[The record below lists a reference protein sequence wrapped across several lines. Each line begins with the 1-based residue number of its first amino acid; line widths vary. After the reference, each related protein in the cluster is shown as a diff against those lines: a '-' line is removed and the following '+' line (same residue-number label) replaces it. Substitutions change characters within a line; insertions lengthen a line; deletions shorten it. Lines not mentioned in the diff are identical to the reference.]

1 MASVPS
7 DIDWQSTKNT
17 VLERN
22 SHMFNNS
29 DMSDISFTCEGS
41 DKILYA
47 HKYVLATSSA
57 VFNAMFYGDL
67 AEKNS
72 VVHLSDT
79 DEKSLEEFL
88 RFLYTDECNL
98 TTDNVMSVMN
108 LSKKYIVLSLTEYV
122 KAQLIRDTEPG
133 NVLVILEQAIHFEE
147 KDLEAKCWQVIEW
160 RTSEVVNSANF
171 INIKQTTL
179 ASLLKRNNLTIP
191 ELDLFQAVLKWTNHQ
206 CSQKSLE
213 LTTENRRSVI
223 GEAVYDLRFIAINQ
237 EEFAKHVS
245 KSGLLIAEEL
255 VPIYE
260 KFNKVESPLLKWEL
274 PEREKPFKAT
284 NKKIRISRFSA
295 FSENEWSTSWQYF
308 ATSVDEDGSPG
319 PPIASQQNY
328 RDYLS
333 FSVDQHALFLGV
345 RLFAASKVDHNY
357 KHRESTYMVD
367 LTVNG
372 VSANPRTST
381 WASFTIYKPD
391 TKQQNIPGFDVM
403 LKSPILVREN
413 EVVRMD
419 AGIYGPRS
427 HFGWRGQTTVKVRR
441 TTVTFLDSDACNA
454 RTCVS
459 QGQFHQIILSV

>member
-7 DIDWQSTKNT
+7 DVDWQSTKKT

-41 DKILYA
+41 DQTFYA

-57 VFNAMFYGDL
+57 VFHAMFYGDL

-72 VVHLSDT
+72 IVHLSDT
-79 DEKSLEEFL
+79 DEKSLEEFF
-88 RFLYTDECNL
+88 RFLYTDKCNL
-98 TTDNVMSVMN
+98 STDNVISVMY
-108 LSKKYIVLSLTEYV
+108 LSKKYIVPSLTEYV
-122 KAQLIRDTEPG
+122 KAQLVREMEPA
-133 NVLVILEQAIHFEE
+133 NVLDILEQAIHFEE

-191 ELDLFQAVLKWTNHQ
+191 ELDLFQAVLKWIDHQ

-223 GEAVYDLRFIAINQ
+223 GEAMYDFRFNAMKQ
-237 EEFAKHVS
+237 EEFAEHVS
-245 KSGLLIAEEL
+245 KSGLLTTDEL

-260 KFNKVESPLLKWEL
+260 NFSKVESPLLKWKR
-274 PEREKPFKAT
+274 PEREKTFNAT
-284 NKKIRISRFSA
+284 NNKIRISRFSS
-295 FSENEWSTSWQYF
+295 FSTNVSYPASSSWQYH
-308 ATSVDEDGSPG
+308 GS
-319 PPIASQQNY
+319 SNCD
-328 RDYLS
+328 RDYLC
-333 FSVDQHALFLGV
+333 FSVDQCALFLGI
-345 RLFAASKVDHNY
+345 RLFASSEDRRYSKTYQVDLKVNGEDRNIWPSINY
-357 KHRESTYMVD
+357 KSETDGHR
-367 LTVNG
+367 
-372 VSANPRTST
+372 
-381 WASFTIYKPD
+381 
-391 TKQQNIPGFDVM
+391 IPGFDVM
-403 LKSPILVREN
+403 LKSPILLKEN

-419 AGIYGPRS
+419 AGITGPAS
-427 HFGWRGQTTVKVRR
+427 YYGWRGETTVKVQGI
-441 TTVTFLDSDACNA
+441 TVTFLDSNISSDSNSCNA

-459 QGQFHQIILSV
+459 QGQFHQIILSF

>member
-7 DIDWQSTKNT
+7 DVDWQSTKKT

-41 DKILYA
+41 DQTFYA

-57 VFNAMFYGDL
+57 VFHAMFYGDL

-79 DEKSLEEFL
+79 NEESMEEFL
-88 RFLYTDECNL
+88 KFLYTDECNL
-98 TTDNVMSVMN
+98 STDNVISVMY
-108 LSKKYIVLSLTEYV
+108 LSKKYIVPSLTEYV
-122 KAQLIRDTEPG
+122 KAQLVRDMEPA
-133 NVLVILEQAIHFEE
+133 NVLDILEQAIHFEE

-160 RTSEVVNSANF
+160 RASEVANSANF
-171 INIKQTTL
+171 INIKQATL

-191 ELDLFQAVLKWTNHQ
+191 EVELFQAVLKWIDHQ

-213 LTTENRRSVI
+213 LTTENRRSVV
-223 GEAVYDLRFIAINQ
+223 GEAVYDLRFIAMNQ

-260 KFNKVESPLLKWEL
+260 KVNKLESPLLKWIL
-274 PEREKPFKAT
+274 PERGKTFKAS
-284 NKKIRISRFSA
+284 NKIIRISRFSD
-295 FSENEWSTSWQYF
+295 FSKNKSSSSWQYSGHN
-308 ATSVDEDGSPG
+308 ASYGHSQPRVDL
-319 PPIASQQNY
+319 NY

-333 FSVDQHALFLGV
+333 FSVDQCALFLGV
-345 RLFAASKVDHNY
+345 RLLAASNVPHGCSN
-357 KHRESTYMVD
+357 TYQVD
-367 LTVNG
+367 LTVNAG
-372 VSANPRTST
+372 QSANSGTNT
-381 WASFTIYKPD
+381 WKSVTTYEPD
-391 TKQQNIPGFDVM
+391 TKEHGIPGFDVM
-403 LKSPILVREN
+403 LKSPILVKEN

-419 AGIYGPRS
+419 AGIVGPPS
-427 HFGWRGQTTVKVRR
+427 HFGWRGKPIVKGRRITVK
-441 TTVTFLDSDACNA
+441 FLDSSDSDACNA

>member
-7 DIDWQSTKNT
+7 DVDWQSTKKT

-41 DKILYA
+41 DKTFYA

-79 DEKSLEEFL
+79 DEKGLEEFL

-98 TTDNVMSVMN
+98 TTENVMSVMY
-108 LSKKYIVLSLTEYV
+108 LSKKYIVPSLTEYV
-122 KAQLIRDTEPG
+122 KAQLVRDMEPA
-133 NVLVILEQAIHFEE
+133 NVLDILEQVIHFEE
-147 KDLEAKCWQVIEW
+147 KYLEMKCWQVIEW
-160 RTSEVVNSANF
+160 RASEVASSANF
-171 INIKQTTL
+171 INIKQATL

-191 ELDLFQAVLKWTNHQ
+191 EVELFQAVLKWIDHQ

-213 LTTENRRSVI
+213 LTTENRRSVV
-223 GEAVYDLRFIAINQ
+223 GEAVYDLRFIGMNQ
-237 EEFAKHVS
+237 QEFAKHVS

-260 KFNKVESPLLKWEL
+260 TFSKVESPLLKWKL
-274 PEREKPFKAT
+274 PEREKTFKAS
-284 NKKIRISRFSA
+284 NKIIRISRFSA
-295 FSENEWSTSWQYF
+295 FSKNESSSSWQY
-308 ATSVDEDGSPG
+308 SGHN
-319 PPIASQQNY
+319 ASLLQSQPQVNQKY

-333 FSVDQHALFLGV
+333 FSVDQCALFLGV
-345 RLFAASKVDHNY
+345 RLFAASKVRSGCSN
-357 KHRESTYMVD
+357 TYQVG
-367 LTVNG
+367 LTVNAG
-372 VSANPRTST
+372 QSVNSGTNSV
-381 WASFTIYKPD
+381 INYVPD
-391 TKQQNIPGFDVM
+391 TKEHGITGFDVM
-403 LKSPILVREN
+403 LKSPILVKEN

-419 AGIYGPRS
+419 AGIVGPPS
-427 HFGWRGQTTVKVRR
+427 HFGSRGKPIVKEGRITVK
-441 TTVTFLDSDACNA
+441 FLDSSDSHACNA

>member
-7 DIDWQSTKNT
+7 DVDWQSTKNT

-29 DMSDISFTCEGS
+29 DMSDISFTCECS
-41 DKILYA
+41 DQTFYA

-72 VVHLSDT
+72 LVHLSDT
-79 DEKSLEEFL
+79 DEKGLEEFL

-98 TTDNVMSVMN
+98 TTDNVISIMY
-108 LSKKYIVLSLTEYV
+108 LSKKYIVPSLTEYV
-122 KAQLIRDTEPG
+122 KAQLVRDMKPA
-133 NVLVILEQAIHFEE
+133 NVLDILEQAIHFEE

-160 RTSEVVNSANF
+160 RASEVANSANF
-171 INIKQTTL
+171 INIKQATL

-191 ELDLFQAVLKWTNHQ
+191 EVKLFQAVLQWIDHQ
-206 CSQKSLE
+206 CSQKNLQ
-213 LTTENRRSVI
+213 LTTENGRSVI
-223 GEAVYDLRFIAINQ
+223 GEAVYDLRFIAMKQ

-245 KSGLLIAEEL
+245 KSGLLTTDEL

-260 KFNKVESPLLKWEL
+260 KFNKVESPLLKWKL
-274 PEREKPFKAT
+274 GKREKPFKAT
-284 NKKIRISRFSA
+284 NKNIRISRFSA
-295 FSENEWSTSWQYF
+295 FSENETTTSWQYHG
-308 ATSVDEDGSPG
+308 SSDEYGSP
-319 PPIASQQNY
+319 SNKQND

-345 RLFAASKVDHNY
+345 RLFAASQVDY
-357 KHRESTYMVD
+357 EHRGSTYKVN

-372 VSANPRTST
+372 VSANPPTNT
-381 WASFTIYKPD
+381 WEKFTTYKSD
-391 TKQQNIPGFDVM
+391 TKEQNIPGFDVM
-403 LKSPILVREN
+403 LKSPILVREK

-427 HFGWRGQTTVKVRR
+427 HFGWRGKTTVKVRGI
-441 TTVTFLDSDACNA
+441 TVTFLDSDICTS

-459 QGQFHQIILSV
+459 RGQFHQIILSV